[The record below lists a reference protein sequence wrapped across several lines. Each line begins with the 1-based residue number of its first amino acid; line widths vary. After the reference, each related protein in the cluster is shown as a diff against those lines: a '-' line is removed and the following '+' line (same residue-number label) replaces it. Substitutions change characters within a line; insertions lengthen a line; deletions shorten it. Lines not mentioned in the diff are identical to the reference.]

1 MSEGSTTRTITVADV
16 SEGPGGDGTAPGASV
31 SLPVVELLT
40 GRGFVTGKS
49 GSGKSNT
56 ASVVAERLLDDGFP
70 LLIVDVEGEYYGLK
84 EEYELLHAGADEE
97 CDIQVRPEHAEK
109 LASLALEQNVP
120 IILDVSGYLDE
131 SVADELV
138 FETARQLFAKEKKLK
153 QPFLLLVEEVHE
165 YIPEGGGTTE
175 AGRMLVK
182 IGKRGR
188 KHGLGL
194 LGISQRPAN
203 VKKDYIT
210 QCDWLCWHR
219 LTWDNDTQ
227 VVRRIIDREHAEAV
241 EDLNDGEAFLMTDWS
256 ESIRRVQFHRKRT
269 FDAGA
274 TPGLD
279 DFERPDLKSVDDDL
293 VSQLRDITD
302 ERERRESELADL
314 RQELERKEK
323 KIEQLEEELSEARDL
338 ERMADRFSQALLD
351 RSQAPY
357 RGGTEETRPR
367 DDTPSGSGDAPESSD
382 GSSAPD
388 ESGDGDDYPRLTGTG
403 EWPTVG
409 RDSGGEDRRPT
420 AADEGQR
427 ATADEDAGRPT
438 AADEGQRPVTV
449 GDETDPTRDADATT
463 ATRDDGRGGD
473 ATRTGG
479 SAADDRDDAVSDA
492 SRTDE
497 TPASDPEDP
506 ARMPLGTRE
515 TMVADLG
522 DRIADLGPTTTA
534 MLRHVRRAGP
544 VAPVEAH
551 VEAGGNADREIA
563 YSRMR
568 TLRRAGL
575 VDHVGRGEYAYA
587 LPALVREEYD
597 DRLHE
602 SDLADVVRAVE
613 ESFVDDPVH
622 GWTLR
627 EVDAEGAPDA
637 AVTDP
642 DVEIV
647 RSDDDDAL
655 RPAFREEDAE
665 YVDEGEIVRD
675 EDDGADASPPDATNG
690 ETEALAA
697 EGPTSG
703 GADPRD
709 GHDAEFVD

>member
-97 CDIQVRPEHAEK
+97 CDIQVAPEHAEK

-131 SVADELV
+131 DVADELV
-138 FETARQLFAKEKKLK
+138 FETARQLFVKEKKLK

-241 EDLNDGEAFLMTDWS
+241 EDLDDGEAFLMTDWS

-293 VSQLRDITD
+293 VSQLRSITD
-302 ERERRESELADL
+302 EQERRESKLADL
-314 RQELERKEK
+314 RQELERKEQ
-323 KIEQLEEELSEARDL
+323 KIQQLEEELSEARDL

-351 RSQAPY
+351 RSRAPY
-357 RGGTEETRPR
+357 RGSPDETRPR
-367 DDTPSGSGDAPESSD
+367 DDAPGGAAPEATD
-382 GSSAPD
+382 GRRD
-388 ESGDGDDYPRLTGTG
+388 EPTADDGNDRPTLTGTG
-403 EWPTVG
+403 DWPTVETAN
-409 RDSGGEDRRPT
+409 DD
-420 AADEGQR
+420 AAD
-427 ATADEDAGRPT
+427 GRPRAS
-438 AADEGQRPVTV
+438 AADRDDSPATDGDQQPVTV
-449 GDETDPTRDADATT
+449 GDETSNHEEDTTDGREEDTTGDHEEDTTDGREEETAHGTDADPTAATDARCPSPD
-463 ATRDDGRGGD
+463 
-473 ATRTGG
+473 
-479 SAADDRDDAVSDA
+479 
-492 SRTDE
+492 
-497 TPASDPEDP
+497 DP
-506 ARMPLGTRE
+506 ARMALGTRE
-515 TMVADLG
+515 ALVADLG
-522 DRIADLGPTTTA
+522 SRIEDLDATVTG

-551 VEAGGNADREIA
+551 VEAGGNADRELA

-568 TLRRAGL
+568 RLRRAGL
-575 VDHVGRGEYAYA
+575 VEHVGRGEYAYA
-587 LPALVREEYD
+587 LPALVRSEHD

-627 EVDAEGAPDA
+627 GADEESTPDA

-647 RSDDDDAL
+647 ASEDDDAL

-665 YVDEGEIVRD
+665 YVDEGEIVGD
-675 EDDGADASPPDATNG
+675 SDDPAGEEPSSEAATG
-690 ETEALAA
+690 DSLAV
-697 EGPTSG
+697 EESTS
-703 GADPRD
+703 PRD

>member
-16 SEGPGGDGTAPGASV
+16 SEGPGGDGMAPGASV

-70 LLIVDVEGEYYGLK
+70 LLIIDVEGEYYGLK
-84 EEYELLHAGADEE
+84 EEYELLHAGADDE
-97 CDIQVRPEHAEK
+97 CDIQVAPEHAEK

-131 SVADELV
+131 DVADELV
-138 FETARQLFAKEKKLK
+138 FETARHLFAKEKKLK

-293 VSQLRDITD
+293 VSQLHDITD
-302 ERERRESELADL
+302 GRERRESELADL
-314 RQELERKEK
+314 RQELKRKETQ
-323 KIEQLEEELSEARDL
+323 IDQLEKELSEARDL

-351 RSQAPY
+351 RSQAPH
-357 RGGTEETRPR
+357 RGGTDEPRPR
-367 DDTPSGSGDAPESSD
+367 DDAPT
-382 GSSAPD
+382 
-388 ESGDGDDYPRLTGTG
+388 ESGKATTDADETRPTGNEPVDSDNYPELTGTD
-403 EWPTVG
+403 EWPSVG
-409 RDSGGEDRRPT
+409 NASTDDDSH
-420 AADEGQR
+420 
-427 ATADEDAGRPT
+427 
-438 AADEGQRPVTV
+438 RPVTV
-449 GDETDPTRDADATT
+449 GGETGGDNRAGAAADETRSDTRTPPKSRAAQHGADMA
-463 ATRDDGRGGD
+463 RGDGD
-473 ATRTGG
+473 ATRSTGRED
-479 SAADDRDDAVSDA
+479 SYDAVPD
-492 SRTDE
+492 
-497 TPASDPEDP
+497 DP
-506 ARMPLGTRE
+506 ARIGLGTRE
-515 TMVADLG
+515 SLVSDLGDRVADLG
-522 DRIADLGPTTTA
+522 ETTTA
-534 MLRHVRRAGP
+534 VLRHVRRAGP

-551 VEAGGNADREIA
+551 VEGGGNADREIA

-568 TLRRAGL
+568 TLRLAGF
-575 VDHVGRGEYAYA
+575 VEHVGRGEYAYA
-587 LPALVREEYD
+587 LPALVREAYD

-613 ESFVDDPVH
+613 EQFVDDPVH

-627 EVDAEGAPDA
+627 EVDADDAPDG
-637 AVTDP
+637 AVTGP

-647 RSDDDDAL
+647 RGEGDDAL

-675 EDDGADASPPDATNG
+675 ADDPASEEPPTTDN
-690 ETEALAA
+690 ETEALTA
-697 EGPTSG
+697 EGQTTG

>member
-16 SEGPGGDGTAPGASV
+16 SKGPGGDGTAPGASV

-84 EEYELLHAGADEE
+84 EEYELLHAGADDE
-97 CDIQVRPEHAEK
+97 CDIQVAPEHAEK

-131 SVADELV
+131 AVADDLV
-138 FETARQLFAKEKKLK
+138 FETARHLFAKEKKLK

-165 YIPEGGGTTE
+165 YIPEGGGTSE

-293 VSQLRDITD
+293 VSQLRNITD

-314 RQELERKEK
+314 RQELERKEQ

-357 RGGTEETRPR
+357 RGGTDETRPR
-367 DDTPSGSGDAPESSD
+367 DDAPSGSGETTAADN
-382 GSSAPD
+382 GTGTSAD
-388 ESGDGDDYPRLTGTG
+388 EPVDGDDYPELTGTG
-403 EWPTVG
+403 EWPSVG
-409 RDSGGEDRRPT
+409 GASTDD
-420 AADEGQR
+420 D
-427 ATADEDAGRPT
+427 
-438 AADEGQRPVTV
+438 GQRPVTV
-449 GDETDPTRDADATT
+449 GDETDDGGRADASAGGPRGDTRASPEPGTGRRGSDGDTT
-463 ATRDDGRGGD
+463 CSDSSEESHD
-473 ATRTGG
+473 AIP
-479 SAADDRDDAVSDA
+479 D
-492 SRTDE
+492 
-497 TPASDPEDP
+497 DP
-506 ARMPLGTRE
+506 ARMALGTRE
-515 TMVADLG
+515 PLVADLG
-522 DRIADLGPTTTA
+522 DRVADLGETTTA
-534 MLRHVRRAGP
+534 VLRHVRRAGP

-575 VDHVGRGEYAYA
+575 VEHVGRGEYAYA

-613 ESFVDDPVH
+613 EQFVDDPVH

-627 EVDAEGAPDA
+627 EADADGAPDA

-647 RSDDDDAL
+647 RGEEDDAL
-655 RPAFREEDAE
+655 RPAFRQEDAE
-665 YVDEGEIVRD
+665 YVDEGEIVGD
-675 EDDGADASPPDATNG
+675 ADDDPASEEPSAADG
-690 ETEALAA
+690 EAEALAA
-697 EGPTSG
+697 EGSTTG

-709 GHDAEFVD
+709 GHDAEFVN

>member
-16 SEGPGGDGTAPGASV
+16 SEGPGGGGTAPGASV

-97 CDIQVRPEHAEK
+97 CDIQVAPEHAEK

-227 VVRRIIDREHAEAV
+227 VVGRIIDREHAAAV
-241 EDLNDGEAFLMTDWS
+241 EDLDDGEAFLMTDWS

-293 VSQLRDITD
+293 VSQLRSITD
-302 ERERRESELADL
+302 EQERRESKLADL

-357 RGGTEETRPR
+357 RGGTDQTRPR
-367 DDTPSGSGDAPESSD
+367 DDAPTGTESAPT
-382 GSSAPD
+382 GGRPD
-388 ESGDGDDYPRLTGTG
+388 ESTTNADDTDDRPTLTATGD
-403 EWPTVG
+403 WPTVG
-409 RDSGGEDRRPT
+409 AVNDESNDTTDESASAST
-420 AADEGQR
+420 A
-427 ATADEDAGRPT
+427 DAGRSTEPSDPP
-438 AADEGQRPVTV
+438 AADDGQRPVTV
-449 GDETDPTRDADATT
+449 GDEMDERPGDAGTDATL
-463 ATRDDGRGGD
+463 ATDARDPSPD
-473 ATRTGG
+473 
-479 SAADDRDDAVSDA
+479 
-492 SRTDE
+492 
-497 TPASDPEDP
+497 DPERVAPDDP
-506 ARMPLGTRE
+506 ERMPLGTRE
-515 TMVADLG
+515 ALVADLG
-522 DRIADLGPTTTA
+522 GRIEGLDATVTG

-551 VEAGGNADREIA
+551 VEADGNADREIA

-568 TLRRAGL
+568 RLRRAGL
-575 VDHVGRGEYAYA
+575 VEHVGRGEYAYA
-587 LPALVREEYD
+587 LPALVRAEYD

-602 SDLADVVRAVE
+602 SDLADVVRSVE

-627 EVDAEGAPDA
+627 EVDETTAPDA

-647 RSDDDDAL
+647 GPRDDDAL
-655 RPAFREEDAE
+655 RPAFRSEDAE
-665 YVDEGEIVRD
+665 FVDEGEIVSD
-675 EDDGADASPPDATNG
+675 ESDDDADDEASSS
-690 ETEALAA
+690 ETANAEPLAV
-697 EGPTSG
+697 EGSTSG
-703 GADPRD
+703 GADPRN

>member
-367 DDTPSGSGDAPESSD
+367 DDTPSGSGDVPESSD

-409 RDSGGEDRRPT
+409 GDSGGEDRRPT
-420 AADEGQR
+420 AADESQR

>member
-1 MSEGSTTRTITVADV
+1 MTDDSQSRTITVAEV
-16 SEGPGGDGTAPGASV
+16 SEGPGGGDTEPGASV

-70 LLIVDVEGEYYGLK
+70 LLVVDVEGEYYGLK
-84 EEYELLHAGADEE
+84 EEYELLHAGADDE
-97 CDIQVRPEHAEK
+97 CDIQVAPEHAEK

-138 FETARQLFAKEKKLK
+138 FETARHLFAKEKKLK

-256 ESIRRVQFHRKRT
+256 DSVRRVQFHRKRT

-279 DFERPDLKSVDDDL
+279 DFERPELKSVDDDL
-293 VSQLRDITD
+293 VSDLHEITD

-314 RQELERKEK
+314 RQELDRKERR
-323 KIEQLEEELSEARDL
+323 IEELERELSEARDL

-351 RSQAPY
+351 RAGASY
-357 RGGTEETRPR
+357 RGDRADDPPR
-367 DDTPSGSGDAPESSD
+367 EPTPDDGPSVDLE
-382 GSSAPD
+382 
-388 ESGDGDDYPRLTGTG
+388 GTG
-403 EWPTVG
+403 DWPEVG
-409 RDSGGEDRRPT
+409 LAASGG
-420 AADEGQR
+420 DE
-427 ATADEDAGRPT
+427 TSDAGT
-438 AADEGQRPVTV
+438 DPVTV
-449 GDETDPTRDADATT
+449 GAPAEESDESTTD
-463 ATRDDGRGGD
+463 
-473 ATRTGG
+473 
-479 SAADDRDDAVSDA
+479 
-492 SRTDE
+492 
-497 TPASDPEDP
+497 DP
-506 ARMPLGTRE
+506 ARLALGTRE
-515 TMVADLG
+515 SLVADLTA
-522 DRIADLGPTTTA
+522 RIDDLGPTATA
-534 MLRHVRRAGP
+534 MLRHVRREGP
-544 VAPVEAH
+544 VDPVAAH
-551 VEAGGNADREIA
+551 VEAGGNADRELA
-563 YSRMR
+563 YGRVR
-568 TLRRAGL
+568 RLRRAGL

-587 LPALVREEYD
+587 LPALVRAEHD

-602 SDLADVVRAVE
+602 ADLADVLRAVE
-613 ESFVDDPVH
+613 ECFVDDPVH

-627 EVDAEGAPDA
+627 DAGADAPDA

-642 DVEIV
+642 DVEV
-647 RSDDDDAL
+647 VDGSDDAL
-655 RPAFREEDAE
+655 RPAFRAEDAE
-665 YVDEGEIVRD
+665 YVDEGEIVS
-675 EDDGADASPPDATNG
+675 EGAE
-690 ETEALAA
+690 ETESTVQADGGPR
-697 EGPTSG
+697 EG
-703 GADPRD
+703 R
-709 GHDAEFVD
+709 DAEFIE

>member
-1 MSEGSTTRTITVADV
+1 MSEGSTTRKITVAEV
-16 SEGPGGDGTAPGASV
+16 SEGPGGDGMAHGASV

-56 ASVVAERLLDDGFP
+56 ASVVAERLLSDGFP

-84 EEYELLHAGADEE
+84 EEYELLHAGADDE
-97 CDIQVRPEHAEK
+97 CDIQVAPEHAEK

-131 SVADELV
+131 DVADELV
-138 FETARQLFAKEKKLK
+138 FETARHLFAKEKKLK

-293 VSQLRDITD
+293 VSQLHEITSG
-302 ERERRESELADL
+302 RERRESELADL
-314 RQELERKEK
+314 RQELKRKET
-323 KIEQLEEELSEARDL
+323 KISQLEKELSEARDL

-357 RGGTEETRPR
+357 RGGTDEARPR
-367 DDTPSGSGDAPESSD
+367 DDAPTEADKATTDAGETRPTGNEPVDSD
-382 GSSAPD
+382 N
-388 ESGDGDDYPRLTGTG
+388 YPKLTETD
-403 EWPTVG
+403 EWPSVG
-409 RDSGGEDRRPT
+409 KASTDDS
-420 AADEGQR
+420 
-427 ATADEDAGRPT
+427 
-438 AADEGQRPVTV
+438 QRPVTV
-449 GDETDPTRDADATT
+449 GSETGGIVRPAGRTATT
-463 ATRDDGRGGD
+463 RSPTTRRELVSEPANRSFRISAT
-473 ATRTGG
+473 
-479 SAADDRDDAVSDA
+479 V
-492 SRTDE
+492 SRT
-497 TPASDPEDP
+497 S
-506 ARMPLGTRE
+506 
-515 TMVADLG
+515 
-522 DRIADLGPTTTA
+522 
-534 MLRHVRRAGP
+534 VRRRRRSSATSADPGRSRLLRLTSKAAGTP
-544 VAPVEAH
+544 TARSPI
-551 VEAGGNADREIA
+551 AGC
-563 YSRMR
+563 
-568 TLRRAGL
+568 
-575 VDHVGRGEYAYA
+575 GRSAW
-587 LPALVREEYD
+587 PAL
-597 DRLHE
+597 
-602 SDLADVVRAVE
+602 SN
-613 ESFVDDPVH
+613 
-622 GWTLR
+622 T
-627 EVDAEGAPDA
+627 
-637 AVTDP
+637 
-642 DVEIV
+642 
-647 RSDDDDAL
+647 
-655 RPAFREEDAE
+655 
-665 YVDEGEIVRD
+665 
-675 EDDGADASPPDATNG
+675 
-690 ETEALAA
+690 
-697 EGPTSG
+697 
-703 GADPRD
+703 
-709 GHDAEFVD
+709 